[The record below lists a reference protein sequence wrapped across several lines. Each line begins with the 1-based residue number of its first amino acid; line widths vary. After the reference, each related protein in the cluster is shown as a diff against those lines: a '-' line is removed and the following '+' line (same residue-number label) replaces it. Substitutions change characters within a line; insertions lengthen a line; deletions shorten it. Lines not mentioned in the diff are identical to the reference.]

1 MPSFII
7 DKLNTVHSLLMSF
20 NLSFGK
26 KEPSLIVQSTTHDSV
41 LVTNRQGEHSL
52 DHNESCGGEG
62 TEDIHID
69 GEEYHHLKQS
79 NSADL
84 PSTQNHQNG
93 DLLSNNEQTESN
105 ILRNRFNGLHTKQE
119 EQEHYVFLNQM
130 RVRLGVDSQKLIDLE
145 ARITCK

>member
-62 TEDIHID
+62 TEDMHID

-84 PSTQNHQNG
+84 PST
-93 DLLSNNEQTESN
+93 
-105 ILRNRFNGLHTKQE
+105 
-119 EQEHYVFLNQM
+119 
-130 RVRLGVDSQKLIDLE
+130 
-145 ARITCK
+145 